1 MRRIGLARAYKYI
14 WYRVNRLPAGPHSI
28 ASGLAT
34 GCAMSFTPLIGVHF
48 FVAAGLAWIIRGN
61 VVASAFGTIVGN
73 PWTFPVIWI
82 LTYELGSIILGLG
95 SFSTPSE
102 ASFVDMYTG
111 LVRSAITL
119 DMELFSKNVWPIL
132 FPMLIGSIPISFFI
146 WVTVYKIFYS
156 WIDGYQARRFVAL
169 KRIGLEKEKN
179 TNQQHKLSL

>member
-1 MRRIGLARAYKYI
+1 MFRRRSKQPIIFVLRSLFWPGIGLARAYKYI

-95 SFSTPSE
+95 SFSTPSGQGCSVRV
-102 ASFVDMYTG
+102 ASN
-111 LVRSAITL
+111 AA
-119 DMELFSKNVWPIL
+119 PA
-132 FPMLIGSIPISFFI
+132 GS
-146 WVTVYKIFYS
+146 VV
-156 WIDGYQARRFVAL
+156 ARKRRCPRNASIEPGSSDRFQDL
-169 KRIGLEKEKN
+169 
-179 TNQQHKLSL
+179 